1 MGLRMNEIKTLTV
14 KAATQEDRVIRFIA
28 SDESLDRDGDIV
40 VSSGWRIENYLK
52 NPIVLYGHNY
62 DKLPVGK
69 AKNVIIDPIGKQLI
83 IDVQFP
89 RVEEVSTGEPSEH
102 ALFVDSV
109 YNLAKLGLLNAVSVG
124 FRGLKVEPILD
135 ADGKWTGR
143 KFLEQELMELSI
155 VPVPSNV
162 NAVAIMRGAKVDEKL
177 CAVVEKSMKSGR
189 RLSAAS
195 LASLH
200 TIRGKL
206 DECNRILDEARAEY
220 TILVGDIDQDEGLQD
235 EKPQEAEPKG
245 NTPEA
250 KNAEGIIEIVDTH
263 VYEFDEPK
271 NGKIN

>member
-1 MGLRMNEIKTLTV
+1 MNEIKTLTV
-14 KAATQEDRVIRFIA
+14 KATIQENRVIRFVA

-40 VSSGWRIENYLK
+40 ISTGWRVENYLK

-124 FRGLKVEPILD
+124 FRGIKVEPILD
-135 ADGKWTGR
+135 VDGNWTGR

-155 VPVPSNV
+155 VPVPANV
-162 NAVAIMRGAKVDEKL
+162 NAVAIMRGAKIDEKL
-177 CAVVEKSMKSGR
+177 CAIVEKSMKSGR
-189 RLSAAS
+189 RLSSAS
-195 LASLH
+195 VALLSEINDKFDKVQNDLYEACWWYRKTLNQLA
-200 TIRGKL
+200 
-206 DECNRILDEARAEY
+206 
-220 TILVGDIDQDEGLQD
+220 Q
-235 EKPQEAEPKG
+235 QEEEQG

-263 VYEFDEPK
+263 LYEFDEPK

>member
-1 MGLRMNEIKTLTV
+1 MDEKKTIKI
-14 KAATQEDRVIRFIA
+14 KAAGSTDRVIRFIA
-28 SDESLDRDGDIV
+28 SDESVDRDGDIV
-40 VSSGWRIENYLK
+40 TAAGWRLENYLK
-52 NPIVLYGHNY
+52 NPVILYGHEY
-62 DKLPVGK
+62 DKLPVAK
-69 AKNVIIDPIGKQLI
+69 AVNVIVDATAKQLI
-83 IDVQFP
+83 VDAQFP
-89 RVEEVSTGEPSEH
+89 RVDDVSTGTPSEH

-109 YNLAKLGLLNAVSVG
+109 YNLAKLGLLSAVSVG

-135 ADGKWTGR
+135 ADGKCTGR
-143 KFLEQELMELSI
+143 RFLEQELMELSI